1 MSQYIPDLCERFP
14 EGMDGV
20 DMTDSFFGGGYYD
33 SGREYSEKYET
44 NAIIDSTYHDED
56 CGEIN
61 YDELVEQGKNKVKII
76 SERMRLVTDSGYPF
90 WDLSY
95 WHVRI
100 DGDRYRVI
108 DSPFERMA
116 RKTYKQDM
124 YKEIKKSGIY
134 IQNLFD
140 SISTLR

>member
-1 MSQYIPDLCERFP
+1 MSQYIPDITERFP

-33 SGREYSEKYET
+33 SGREYSEMYET

-56 CGEIN
+56 CGEMSYN
-61 YDELVEQGKNKVKII
+61 DMLEEVLTGKSIS

-100 DGDRYRVI
+100 DGDRYRII
-108 DSPFERMA
+108 DSPFERLPK
-116 RKTYKQDM
+116 KTYKQDI
-124 YKEIKKSGIY
+124 YKEAKKCGIY
-134 IQNLFD
+134 IPHLFD